1 MANTNNILLDSV
13 ELEKTIIVF
22 NSKINNYIKSL
33 KQRSSE
39 EILNGS
45 ILIAQKVINQIL
57 PLEAEFRKM
66 DECHNS
72 FLTVIRNEK
81 FFDSEILKTNV
92 AKNDN
97 LNNLDL
103 SEMDFTPSEYY
114 KVPILKSLIYLG
126 GNAKFSEIV
135 GFIEKEMKNKF
146 KPADQEKGINGFGK
160 LWIELVSKE
169 KEIMIKEGLIL
180 ENKKNEQL
188 EIVQSG
194 IDYLAQFSS

>member
-66 DECHNS
+66 DECHNT